1 MRGKKCSEQRNCGV
15 FLEGSH
21 KDVDVLIPEHLAKFY
36 LKNPRKR
43 AFGVRRPTAVPNA
56 GDSQI
61 NLSYQ
66 LGRMDSLRNA
76 KSIVLYCIVLE
87 ASRLSYMNKSRQ
99 NDQAKVGLFRSL
111 AGPQCY
117 TVPRDTSLLLPT
129 ITRVA
134 IKKDNT
140 LS

>member
-1 MRGKKCSEQRNCGV
+1 
-15 FLEGSH
+15 
-21 KDVDVLIPEHLAKFY
+21 
-36 LKNPRKR
+36 
-43 AFGVRRPTAVPNA
+43 
-56 GDSQI
+56 
-61 NLSYQ
+61 
-66 LGRMDSLRNA
+66 MDSLRNA
-76 KSIVLYCIVLE
+76 KCIVLYCIVLE